1 MRTVL
6 AAARRTE
13 ITATS
18 PWVPMRIGA
27 GIVQITGQRPTDP
40 SVRFA
45 AMVLAATSP

>member
-1 MRTVL
+1 MRTAFTVAL
-6 AAARRTE
+6 RTE

-18 PWVPMRIGA
+18 PWVPMRMGA
-27 GIVQITGQRPTDP
+27 GIVQITGERPADP